1 MSILKFELKKE
12 HLELVKYLNWDNLK
26 DGTISTEPSEPFGS
40 NNSYDDMGII
50 LYGKPEDFDPFNYDG
65 DEIGNPF
72 KWSLEQ
78 LEEMETLLSELP
90 QAIEVILNAQ
100 TFEPGM
106 YKTRYNDKSWKKIK

>member
-50 LYGKPEDFDPFNYDG
+50 LYGKPEDFDPLD
-65 DEIGNPF
+65 GNPF
-72 KWSLEQ
+72 DWTRQQKD
-78 LEEMETLLSELP
+78 EMDKIFNELP
-90 QAIEVILNAQ
+90 IALEIILNTQ
-100 TFEPGM
+100 QFEPGH
-106 YKTRYNDKSWKKIK
+106 YKKKYHLPDWKRYK